1 MSKSNTMEPEV
12 SLESVLETAN
22 LKRAWKAVKANAGA
36 AGVDGR
42 DIQQTHS
49 HLKEHWESI
58 AQKLKAGQYRPGA
71 IRAVP
76 IPKAN
81 GGTRPLGIPNVQDR
95 LIQQAILQ
103 MLTPVFD
110 PGMSA
115 HSYGFRPG
123 RSAHDAIAAA
133 RAHVAAGKTWVV
145 DIDLKS
151 YFDQINH
158 DKLMHAVARQV
169 RDKPLLKLIGDYL
182 RAPMREPDGSQIARH
197 SGTPQGGPLSPLLA
211 NIYLHPLDVEL
222 EKRGVAFVRYADDIA
237 IFAGSERAA
246 QRLLENVVK
255 WIEEELKIEVNR
267 DKSGTGPSDQTQL
280 LGFRIHREGEVSI
293 APKAVERMKAK
304 VREIWERRRH
314 RTEDE
319 LKTDWRSYIDG
330 WWNYFSYAN
339 WQAEVRRLSGWI
351 RRHMRKYY
359 WQRWH
364 HPKGRA
370 NALRRLGVRGQAVGV
385 AWCRRGAWPMARHVA
400 VQQAL
405 KTARL
410 NRAGFGLPW
419 ELASRP

>member
-12 SLESVLETAN
+12 TLESVLEAAN

-42 DIQQTHS
+42 DIEQTHS
-49 HLKEHWESI
+49 HLKAHWESI

-76 IPKAN
+76 IPKPN
-81 GGTRPLGIPNVQDR
+81 GGTRTLGIPNVQDR

-103 MLTPVFD
+103 VLTPVFD

-123 RSAHDAIAAA
+123 RSTHDALDAA
-133 RAHVAAGKTWVV
+133 RAYVAAGKTWVV

-158 DKLMHAVARQV
+158 DKLMHAVASKV
-169 RDKPLLKLIGDYL
+169 RDKPLLRLIGDYL
-182 RAPMREPDGSQIARH
+182 RAPMQGADGSKRARER
-197 SGTPQGGPLSPLLA
+197 GTPQGGPLSPLLA

-222 EKRGVAFVRYADDIA
+222 EKRGIAFVRYADDIA
-237 IFAGSERAA
+237 LFAGSERAA
-246 QRLLENVVK
+246 RRLLASVVK

-280 LGFRIHREGEVSI
+280 LGFRIHREGDVSV
-293 APKAVERMKAK
+293 APKALKRLKER

-314 RTEDE
+314 RTKDD
-319 LKTDWRSYIDG
+319 LKQSWRSYIDG
-330 WWNYFSYAN
+330 WWNYFGYAN
-339 WQAEVRRLSGWI
+339 WQAEVRQLSGWI
-351 RRHMRKYY
+351 RRHVRKYY

-364 HPKGRA
+364 NRQGRA
-370 NALRRLGVRGQAVGV
+370 NALRRLGVRGRGLGV
-385 AWCRRGAWPMARHVA
+385 AGCSCGAWPMSRHVV

-405 KTARL
+405 KTQRL

-419 ELASRP
+419 ELASGP

>member
-1 MSKSNTMEPEV
+1 MAAEV
-12 SLESVLETAN
+12 TLESVLEAGN

-42 DIQQTHS
+42 DIQQTRS
-49 HLKEHWESI
+49 HLKVYWEGI
-58 AQKLKAGQYRPGA
+58 AQKLRAGQYRPGA

-76 IPKAN
+76 IPKPN
-81 GGTRPLGIPNVQDR
+81 GGTRTLGIPNVQDR

-103 MLTPVFD
+103 VLSPVFD
-110 PGMSA
+110 PGMSE
-115 HSYGFRPG
+115 HSYGFRPQ
-123 RSAHDAIAAA
+123 RSAHDAIDAA
-133 RAHVAAGKTWVV
+133 RAYVAAGKTWVV

-151 YFDQINH
+151 FFDQINH

-169 RDKPLLKLIGDYL
+169 RDKPLQRLIGDYL
-182 RAPMREPDGSQIARH
+182 RAPMQEPDGSKRARV

-246 QRLLENVVK
+246 QRLLASVVK
-255 WIEEELKIEVNR
+255 WIEEELKVEVNR

-280 LGFRIHREGEVSI
+280 LGFRIHRKGEVSI
-293 APKAVERMKAK
+293 APKAIERLKVK

-319 LKTDWRSYIDG
+319 LKTCWRSYIDG
-330 WWNYFSYAN
+330 WWNYFGYAN
-339 WQAEVRRLSGWI
+339 WQAELRRVSGWI

-364 HPKGRA
+364 NPKGRA
-370 NALRRLGVRGQAVGV
+370 KALRRLGVRGRGVGV
-385 AWCRRGAWPMARHVA
+385 AWSRRGAWPMARHVV